1 MATDNAES
9 PRKPDFPIFDADNH
23 FYETPEALTKYLPA
37 DRREAVQFVEIDGRK
52 KIMFLGKVADFIP
65 NPTFERIGR
74 PGAQEQYF
82 KHGNPNGLSSRELV
96 GPGIDCPPSLQNPAD
111 RLALMDEQGLDYAL
125 TLPTLVS
132 LIEERMRE
140 NPDACHDV
148 VHAFNEWMYEK
159 WSFLYEGRI
168 FATPVL
174 NAGLVDRAVAE
185 LEWLVERG
193 AKTILMRPAP
203 AWGYRG
209 PRSFALPEF
218 DPFWKLVEDTGT
230 IVVLHVSDS
239 GYDRF
244 YNEWHGADVEMR
256 STSVESN
263 PFKMATLFNHYPIQ
277 DMVTSLIC
285 HGTFWRFPKAKVL
298 LVENGAGW
306 VPGLLQHLD
315 HVAEKAPHMYE
326 MKPSETFKQN
336 IWVQANHEDVLPP
349 VIDAIGVDRIMFGS
363 DYPHLEGLV
372 EPLSYLENVADMP
385 IEDQRKIMGGN
396 MLGLLGVEVPAS
408 A

>member
-1 MATDNAES
+1 MASDTS
-9 PRKPDFPIFDADNH
+9 KSVRKPGYPIFDADNH
-23 FYETPEALTKYLPA
+23 FYETPEALTKYLPPN
-37 DRREAVQFVEIDGRK
+37 RRDAVRFVEVDGRK
-52 KIMFLGKVADFIP
+52 KIMFLGKIAEFIP

-82 KHGNPNGLSSRELV
+82 KHGNPEGLSSRELV
-96 GPGIDCPPSLQNPAD
+96 GPGIDCPPALQHPAD
-111 RLALMDEQGLDYAL
+111 RLALMDEQGIDYAL

-140 NPDACHDV
+140 DPDACHDV
-148 VHAFNEWMYEK
+148 VHAFNEWMHEK
-159 WSFLYEGRI
+159 WSFLYADRI
-168 FATPVL
+168 YATPVVT
-174 NAGLVDRAVAE
+174 AGLVDRAVAE
-185 LEWLVERG
+185 LEWVVERG
-193 AKTILMRPAP
+193 ARTVLMRPAP

-209 PRSFALPEF
+209 PRSFGLPEF
-218 DPFWKLVEDTGT
+218 DPFWRLVEETGT

-239 GYDRF
+239 GYDRY
-244 YNEWHGADVEMR
+244 YNEWHGTDIEMK

-298 LVENGAGW
+298 LVENGCGW
-306 VPGLLQHLD
+306 VPGLLDHLD
-315 HVAEKAPHMYE
+315 HVALKAPQMYE
-326 MKPSETFKQN
+326 MTPSETFKQN

-349 VIDAIGVDRIMFGS
+349 VIDAIGVDRLMFGS

-372 EPLSYLENVADMP
+372 EPLSYLDNIVGMP
-385 IEDQRKIMGGN
+385 EDDQRRIMGGN
-396 MLGLLGVEVPAS
+396 MLDLLGVEAQPA
-408 A
+408 